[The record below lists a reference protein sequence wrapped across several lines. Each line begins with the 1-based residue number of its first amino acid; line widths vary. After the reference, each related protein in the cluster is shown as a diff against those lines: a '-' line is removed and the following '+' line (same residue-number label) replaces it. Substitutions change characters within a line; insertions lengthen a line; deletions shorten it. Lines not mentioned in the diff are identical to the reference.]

1 MSTVL
6 MAEFDNPREALAA
19 SKLLK
24 KLGSDVKLMKGK
36 FWEDVYMATMIDE
49 GMKEKGTD
57 KVEEIHKKLRLIDF
71 R

>member
-1 MSTVL
+1 

>member
-24 KLGSDVKLMKGK
+24 KMGRDVKLMKGK
-36 FWEDVYMATMIDE
+36 LWEDVYMATMIDK
-49 GMKEKGTD
+49 GMKEKGEIP
-57 KVEEIHKKLRLIDF
+57 VAEIHKKLRK
-71 R
+71 